1 MILQDSEVHPILTIR
16 LELTGSQVLF
26 NPSLDDK
33 SASSSVQESVEGWL
47 NDFLGRGDSVR
58 PLDEDL
64 KVQYDLLGRFLRL
77 MTLVFILYDICD
89 KFQGGG
95 GGGGRG
101 RTINRNLAGGEGGYF
116 DIPPN
121 SQNLRLKSC
130 AAISEKN

>member
-1 MILQDSEVHPILTIR
+1 MTIR

-64 KVQYDLLGRFLRL
+64 KVQCVRFRRKAMFLFLSLL
-77 MTLVFILYDICD
+77 
-89 KFQGGG
+89 
-95 GGGGRG
+95 
-101 RTINRNLAGGEGGYF
+101 
-116 DIPPN
+116 
-121 SQNLRLKSC
+121 
-130 AAISEKN
+130 

>member
-1 MILQDSEVHPILTIR
+1 MPPILTIR

-64 KVQYDLLGRFLRL
+64 KVQCDLLHRFPR
-77 MTLVFILYDICD
+77 MAMFSFFHYYKITVSSSSSEVM
-89 KFQGGG
+89 
-95 GGGGRG
+95 
-101 RTINRNLAGGEGGYF
+101 TINRNSARRVCLDVLPIF
-116 DIPPN
+116 
-121 SQNLRLKSC
+121 SRLTVRLKSC
-130 AAISEKN
+130 AAINKKN

>member
-1 MILQDSEVHPILTIR
+1 MPPILTIR

-64 KVQYDLLGRFLRL
+64 KVQCDIFGRKKFVFVIIVKKTVARSRSEMMIIKKRQKLR
-77 MTLVFILYDICD
+77 
-89 KFQGGG
+89 
-95 GGGGRG
+95 
-101 RTINRNLAGGEGGYF
+101 
-116 DIPPN
+116 
-121 SQNLRLKSC
+121 
-130 AAISEKN
+130 

>member
-33 SASSSVQESVEGWL
+33 SATSSVQESVEGWL

-64 KVQYDLLGRFLRL
+64 KVQCDFLGRFSRL
-77 MTLVFILYDICD
+77 MMLVFILYDICD
-89 KFQGGG
+89 KFK
-95 GGGGRG
+95 
-101 RTINRNLAGGEGGYF
+101 
-116 DIPPN
+116 
-121 SQNLRLKSC
+121 LRV
-130 AAISEKN
+130 

>member
-1 MILQDSEVHPILTIR
+1 MTIR

-64 KVQYDLLGRFLRL
+64 KVQCGRFRRKAMFLFL
-77 MTLVFILYDICD
+77 SLL
-89 KFQGGG
+89 
-95 GGGGRG
+95 
-101 RTINRNLAGGEGGYF
+101 
-116 DIPPN
+116 
-121 SQNLRLKSC
+121 
-130 AAISEKN
+130 

>member
-1 MILQDSEVHPILTIR
+1 MTIR

-64 KVQYDLLGRFLRL
+64 KV
-77 MTLVFILYDICD
+77 M
-89 KFQGGG
+89 
-95 GGGGRG
+95 
-101 RTINRNLAGGEGGYF
+101 
-116 DIPPN
+116 
-121 SQNLRLKSC
+121 
-130 AAISEKN
+130 